1 MNKKNNVS
9 KNFWELPELI
19 EINRLPM
26 AAELMTFDT
35 AENALSFDRTKS
47 PYFKGINGTWD
58 FILLD
63 HPDDDYS
70 NREWDKIKVPGVW
83 TLQGFK
89 DKPIYTNLVMPFD
102 NNPPIVPTE
111 NPTGIYKT
119 NLEIPESWQDRR
131 IVLHIG
137 GAESVLEVYCNG
149 SFVGLSKDT
158 RLPAEFDLTNYVET
172 GANELICKVIRWSDA
187 SYIEDQDQWWNAGIY
202 RDCYLYSTNKGGYIN
217 DIFANGDF
225 DLNTREGILDIET
238 NLGIAW
244 NFKGDVIWGNRG
256 PQNPFYVKYNLTDAD
271 NNVVY
276 AETAKISHS
285 YREQQYTAKTQKRIA
300 NINPWSSESPYLY
313 KLTVELFDHEQNLI
327 EAKALKV
334 GFRNLVIKN
343 QELLIN
349 GEAVLIRGV
358 NRHEHDQYSCKT
370 VSLETMLEDIK
381 LLKKFNFNAVR
392 NCHYPQDI
400 KWYDLCDEYG
410 IYLIDEANV
419 EAHANYSSICRDSRF
434 KKAFVDRNER
444 MVLRTRSHVSIIE
457 WSTCN
462 ETGFGDNHMAAIDAI
477 LKLDKSR
484 IIHNEGECHEFWS
497 QSPFNFKRY
506 GNHEINATVN
516 RMYPP
521 IQQIIEIAQ
530 SKITDRPVILCEYNH
545 AMGNSNGSLA
555 DYWDAFKSVHGL
567 QGGFIWDWVDQ
578 GIVQETADG
587 KKFWA
592 YGGDFGEKIHDFDF
606 CCNGL
611 IWPDRTPH
619 PAMYEFK
626 HVAQHVNVDMI
637 DCNTFY
643 VNNDFNFSDLKN
655 IKGTWELLVDGKAV
669 ESGELPELYT
679 GAGTSQLVEIDYSTV
694 AIKEN
699 ERAHINFYFSYINAP
714 AWCDENH
721 VIASEQFEI
730 TDDFEVIEN
739 DDEIDLT
746 KVVTTDNSISCN
758 DICIEFDKNDGKVTI
773 SKANNLIIKDLA
785 KLTTF
790 RAPTDNDGIKG
801 WTGQDKKA
809 MGWWLAAQLDRLTE
823 KLIDVKVLN
832 ISDSCAAIS
841 RTYQYSNEAGQKIDF
856 LQEIILSG
864 DGKIEVSQSI
874 NYDKTLPSLPR
885 VGVMNITANGFE
897 NVTYWG
903 LGPHENYIDRNR
915 GAFYGCYSTTVKEMF
930 EPYILPQENGNRT
943 YVDKVILSNGNNSII
958 INYLSQ
964 PFEFGA
970 SHYSIEDI
978 FAAKHPCELV
988 EQEATYL
995 SIDLAQRGL
1004 GTNSCGPATLPE
1016 YCLEAGEYNF
1026 SFEIEIQ

>member
-47 PYFKGINGTWD
+47 PYFKDINGTWD

-400 KWYDLCDEYG
+400 RWYDLCDEYG
-410 IYLIDEANV
+410 IYLIDEANI

-506 GNHEINATVN
+506 GNHEINGSVN

-730 TDDFEVIEN
+730 TDDFEIIEN

-746 KVVTTDNSISCN
+746 KVVTADNSISCN
-758 DICIEFDKNDGKVTI
+758 DICIEFDKNDGKVSI
-773 SKANNLIIKDLA
+773 SKNNKLIIKDLA

-841 RTYQYSNEAGQKIDF
+841 RTYQYSNEAGQTIDF

-903 LGPHENYIDRNR
+903 LGPQENYIDRNR

-943 YVDKVILSNGNNSII
+943 YVDKVILSNGTNSII